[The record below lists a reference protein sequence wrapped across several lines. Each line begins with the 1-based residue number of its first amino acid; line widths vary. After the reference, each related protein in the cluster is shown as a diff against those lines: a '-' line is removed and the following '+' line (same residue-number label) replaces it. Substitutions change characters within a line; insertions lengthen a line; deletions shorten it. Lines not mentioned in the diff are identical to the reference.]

1 MLDVV
6 AGLDDVDVLGDRAAE
21 NHVRQARR
29 DDVVL
34 DRDLVLREGLLARNQ
49 LPDRWEELRQPGV
62 EVELAA
68 ATPRC
73 RPSSTL

>member
-34 DRDLVLREGLLARNQ
+34 DRDLVLREAC
-49 LPDRWEELRQPGV
+49 LPATSCLIDGKNSGSPG
-62 EVELAA
+62 
-68 ATPRC
+68 
-73 RPSSTL
+73 